1 VGNTIVLAKGFLYGK
16 KSYVGLKNR
25 KNMNKIK
32 TVLTKALSG
41 AYGSIVLLIT
51 IPIIGILIGTIGYYG
66 FINIPE
72 NILSGMFSG
81 IGAIILLA
89 GIVIVGALILGTLK
103 ALLEARRSKIVGLLL
118 FLIGVGAIYFAFA
131 QLGAVAGLLT
141 IIAIILLLIL
151 FK

>member
-1 VGNTIVLAKGFLYGK
+1 
-16 KSYVGLKNR
+16 
-25 KNMNKIK
+25 MNKIK

>member
-1 VGNTIVLAKGFLYGK
+1 
-16 KSYVGLKNR
+16 
-25 KNMNKIK
+25 MNKIK

-66 FINIPE
+66 FSNIPE
-72 NILSGMFSG
+72 NILSGMLSG

-89 GIVIVGALILGTLK
+89 GIVIVGALILGILK
-103 ALLEARRSKIVGLLL
+103 VLLEARRSKIIGLLL
-118 FLIGVGAIYFAFA
+118 SLIGIGAIYFAFTL
-131 QLGAVAGLLT
+131 LGSVAGLLT